1 VPSTIEKIK
10 VGHDRLAKTTLEKL
24 AAFRFT
30 KSSTKMPVQHD
41 HSQNSVVQKET
52 LDSFI
57 RDNNEQLGDDCVA
70 SVPHDVNGEI
80 QTTLD
85 NKSHEQTADVPFPR
99 TAFEGPGEVFNDLF
113 DDLGLD
119 YANSRDTTLLER
131 SDHLCVEMQKES
143 AMQGFSKDRHGNVAI
158 SKSFIPSTEAQPEQ
172 DVTDDHPQSSHHW
185 EEGLADEDLLQLD
198 VENITLIH
206 SVTVLE
212 NTTNTT
218 PSPGPREEY
227 DDEYDQGL
235 ADEDFV
241 EIRDTEQDDSNNI
254 LGNQTIASFGT
265 RGQDTRVDNALPAL
279 LSSRSLEGFDDEYN
293 GGVADEDFMEII
305 DTKQDDSN
313 NGDLRNQTT
322 APFSRSLEDFDD
334 EFDDGGVADEDFME
348 IMDTEQDGSNN
359 DVLRNQTTVP
369 LGTTGQDTG
378 IKDTLP
384 ISSRNLED
392 FDDEYSMD
400 EEDEAALANLLET
413 DPIVVE
419 SHSPPSSVVP
429 SEADSRDREIYDEK
443 LGHSPISPISD
454 RSIQPSSAWGV
465 ENIINNTQMDHK
477 SSVESLTETE
487 DWSFLKWHQPPQTIQ
502 NTNHECLPTAPL
514 SLSQPSRLRS
524 IADDA
529 HEYLPLA
536 PFARPPFPA
545 RVRDRSP
552 VPGITSS
559 SVLRTCFR
567 IGEALRAGSL
577 CSRTNQDAVIEL
589 FCRVTFSSRE
599 DGCHRQHFQFG
610 DLFHANPPFVN
621 GVVENYMASGA
632 LGEVESRALVTVG
645 TERREGDMGEMVRV
659 LGRLKRVIKG
669 AGWVLEVVNVR
680 KTDWEEVRWTKRIA
694 GAGEVKQEVEYD
706 FETLARRGMVRD

>member
-1 VPSTIEKIK
+1 MPSTIEKIK
-10 VGHDRLAKTTLEKL
+10 VGHAKLAKTTLEKL

-30 KSSTKMPVQHD
+30 QSSTKMPVQHD
-41 HSQNSVVQKET
+41 HSQNSVIQKET

-57 RDNNEQLGDDCVA
+57 RDNDEQLGDDCLA
-70 SVPHDVNGEI
+70 SVPHDVNHEI
-80 QTTLD
+80 QTTFD
-85 NKSHEQTADVPFPR
+85 NKSHEQTAAVPFPR
-99 TAFEGPGEVFNDLF
+99 TAFDEPGEVFSDLF

-158 SKSFIPSTEAQPEQ
+158 SKSLIPSDEAQSER
-172 DVTDDHPQSSHHW
+172 DVTDHHPQSSHHW

-198 VENITLIH
+198 VENIALIH
-206 SVTVLE
+206 NVEVRE

-218 PSPGPREEY
+218 PSPGSREEY

-235 ADEDFV
+235 ADEDFI

-254 LGNQTIASFGT
+254 LGNHTTASFGT
-265 RGQDTRVDNALPAL
+265 MNQNTRVENALPAFS
-279 LSSRSLEGFDDEYN
+279 SSRS
-293 GGVADEDFMEII
+293 I
-305 DTKQDDSN
+305 
-313 NGDLRNQTT
+313 
-322 APFSRSLEDFDD
+322 EDFDD

-359 DVLRNQTTVP
+359 NVLRNQTTVP
-369 LGTTGQDTG
+369 LGTTGQNTG
-378 IKDTLP
+378 IKDPLP
-384 ISSRNLED
+384 ISSRHLED

-400 EEDEAALANLLET
+400 EKDEAALANLLES

-419 SHSPPSSVVP
+419 LHSPPSSILP
-429 SEADSRDREIYDEK
+429 SETDSRDREIYDEK

-454 RSIQPSSAWGV
+454 RLIQPSSAWG
-465 ENIINNTQMDHK
+465 ENIVNNTQMGQK
-477 SSVESLTETE
+477 SSIESLTEAE
-487 DWSFLKWHQPPQTIQ
+487 DWSFLKCHQPPQTVQ
-502 NTNHECLPTAPL
+502 NSNHECPPTAPL
-514 SLSQPSRLRS
+514 SLSQPSHLRS

-552 VPGITSS
+552 VTGITSS
-559 SVLRTCFR
+559 CVLRTCFR

-610 DLFHANPPFVN
+610 DLFHADPPFVN
-621 GVVENYMASGA
+621 GVVENYMAGGA
-632 LGEVESRALVTVG
+632 LGEAESRALVTVG
-645 TERREGDMGEMVRV
+645 MERREGNMGEMVRV
-659 LGRLKRVIKG
+659 LGRLKRVVKG
-669 AGWVLEVVNVR
+669 AGWVLEVLNVR

-694 GAGEVKQEVEYD
+694 GAGEVKQEVKYD
-706 FETLARRGMVRD
+706 FETLARRGMMRD